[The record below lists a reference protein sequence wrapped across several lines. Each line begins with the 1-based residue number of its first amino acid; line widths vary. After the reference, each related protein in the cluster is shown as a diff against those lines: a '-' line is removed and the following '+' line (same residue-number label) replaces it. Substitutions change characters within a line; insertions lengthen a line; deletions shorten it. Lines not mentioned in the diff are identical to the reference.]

1 MQRRAAAMFGLLVIS
16 GMVGA
21 ACSARSNSAAAP
33 QRGTV
38 PAASSGGGIA
48 GPAPFAPDASGKGT
62 SGNGDQVLSLG
73 GLNAPEIG
81 AKIIKTASINL
92 EVKDSTFSQRFQDAT
107 SLAAREGGY
116 VSSSNTS
123 SGKHPYGQIVLRVPA
138 SVFEA
143 TLGALRQLGSVKG
156 EQLGGSDVTGRVVD
170 LQARLTNWQSQEAV
184 LLGLMRRA
192 ATIQDSIR
200 VQQSLSDV
208 QLQIEELKGELN
220 ALNDQADL
228 STITVGISEAG
239 AVPVK
244 KPSNKPSLASS
255 WSQAWHGSI
264 AVVGAV
270 VVGLGYVLPLAIMAG
285 LAFALYR
292 RIARPKPVTGIAAP
306 ASPAA

>member
-1 MQRRAAAMFGLLVIS
+1 MFGLLVIS

-156 EQLGGSDVTGRVVD
+156 EQLGGS
-170 LQARLTNWQSQEAV
+170 
-184 LLGLMRRA
+184 
-192 ATIQDSIR
+192 
-200 VQQSLSDV
+200 
-208 QLQIEELKGELN
+208 
-220 ALNDQADL
+220 
-228 STITVGISEAG
+228 
-239 AVPVK
+239 
-244 KPSNKPSLASS
+244 
-255 WSQAWHGSI
+255 
-264 AVVGAV
+264 
-270 VVGLGYVLPLAIMAG
+270 
-285 LAFALYR
+285 
-292 RIARPKPVTGIAAP
+292 
-306 ASPAA
+306 